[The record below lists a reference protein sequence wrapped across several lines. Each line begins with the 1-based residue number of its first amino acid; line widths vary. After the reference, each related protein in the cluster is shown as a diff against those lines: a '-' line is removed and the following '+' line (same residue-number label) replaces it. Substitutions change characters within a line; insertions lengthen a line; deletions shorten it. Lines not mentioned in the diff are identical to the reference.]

1 MPISPPQ
8 TSPVALRLPEP
19 ELANGQGS
27 PQQNTFLCHG
37 FTLVEVLVALVVLAL
52 LSAVTARVLQG
63 SLQARQIQQ
72 DEHAALGQRADSF
85 SRQLSGEREE
95 PVVTLERL
103 ENDDN

>member
-8 TSPVALRLPEP
+8 TDSA
-19 ELANGQGS
+19 A
-27 PQQNTFLCHG
+27 HG

-52 LSAVTARVLQG
+52 LSAVSARVLQG
-63 SLQARQIQQ
+63 SLQARQIQRN
-72 DEHAALGQRADSF
+72 EHAALSQRADYF

-103 ENDDN
+103 EDEEN